1 MPMMYQYS
9 VSINGGGN
17 ALAADFE
24 KNNDGVPRARIRK
37 GRGTLQWWF
46 CRDSSEQNTGGKK
59 IRACRFGQ
67 RRLQA
72 FCMKR
77 PGLCRQSIAE

>member
-24 KNNDGVPRARIRK
+24 KNNDGAPRVRIRK

-59 IRACRFGQ
+59 YVPVDSVSEGF
-67 RRLQA
+67 
-72 FCMKR
+72 KR
-77 PGLCRQSIAE
+77 SV